1 PLARQH
7 PSKASEQT
15 VLASLAMT
23 GDQEPHG
30 LLDTLGRLWMN
41 GVNVD
46 WQQFYAHER
55 RRRAGLPTYPFERK
69 HYWPESRATAARRA
83 TSVAQFSTTSV
94 TTNVATAAN
103 AEMQPAQPTVV
114 SEQSA

>member
-1 PLARQH
+1 LARQH

-41 GVNVD
+41 GISVD
-46 WQQFYAHER
+46 WQQFYADER
-55 RRRAGLPTYPFERK
+55 RRRAVLPTYPF
-69 HYWPESRATAARRA
+69 
-83 TSVAQFSTTSV
+83 
-94 TTNVATAAN
+94 
-103 AEMQPAQPTVV
+103 
-114 SEQSA
+114 